1 MPSPS
6 PSISTAAV
14 LDHQVPTV
22 PPRQRPTPGAVR
34 PTATDPAVVKRA
46 VKAAALGNAMEWF
59 DFGVYSY
66 IAVTLGKVFFPSG
79 NPTAQLLSTF
89 GAFAAAFLVRPIG
102 GMVFGPL
109 GDRVGRQKILAL
121 TMIMMAAG
129 TFAIGLIP
137 SYAAIGVGAPLLLLA
152 ARLVQGFS
160 TGGEY
165 AGASTFIAEYA
176 PDKRRGFLGSW
187 LEFGT
192 LAGYIGGAGLV
203 TLMTALLSDDAM
215 LSWGWRVPFLI
226 AGPMGIIGLYLRM
239 RLEETP
245 AFAAEAAKAEASAAE
260 RRAKV
265 PLREMIVGQWKA
277 LLLCVALV
285 LVFNVTDYM
294 LLSYMPSYL
303 TSELKYDETHGLLVV
318 LGVMALMMIVQP
330 FAGALTDRVGRR
342 PVIAAGC
349 AGFLL
354 LSVPALLLIRDGS
367 LVAVALGMGGAGAAA
382 GVLHRGHAGRAA
394 GAVPDAG
401 AVRVAVD
408 RVQRVRV
415 PVRRDDA
422 AGGDG
427 ADRGDGEHD
436 DARVL
441 HDGRGRG
448 RRGRRVVHDGVGG
461 AATAGVCAGGV
472 TRPHAQFPAPLFTG
486 VPVTPFARRS
496 PRPLWHRGAG
506 DAPCAQF
513 PAPLCLCLGHP
524 FHLRAGGRRSRSSPR
539 PLMWRGHRFHLR
551 AGGGH
556 SRSSPRPCGHLRA
569 GGGSRAVPRAPVVT
583 CGPVGG
589 LSRSS
594 PRP

>member
-1 MPSPS
+1 MA
-6 PSISTAAV
+6 TATAV
-14 LDHQVPTV
+14 TP
-22 PPRQRPTPGAVR
+22 RPTTRRAAKARNV
-34 PTATDPAVVKRA
+34 TVTDPALVRRA

-89 GAFAAAFLVRPIG
+89 GAFAAAFLVRPLG

-109 GDRVGRQKILAL
+109 GDRIGRQKVLAL

-137 SYAAIGVGAPLLLLA
+137 SYSVIGVGAPLLLLA

-176 PDKRRGFLGSW
+176 PDKKRGFFGSW

-203 TLMTALLSDDAM
+203 TLMTALLSSDDL
-215 LSWGWRVPFLI
+215 LSWGWRIPFLI

-245 AFAAEAAKAEASAAE
+245 AFAAQLEKAEA
-260 RRAKV
+260 RPKV
-265 PLREMIVGQWKA
+265 PLRDMVAGQWKA
-277 LLLCVALV
+277 LLICMGLV

-354 LSVPALLLIRDGS
+354 LSIPALLLIRQGS
-367 LVAVALGMGGAGAAA
+367 LLAVGLGMAALGLLLVCFTAAMPAALPALFPTRVRYGSLSIGFNVSVSLFGGTTPLVVTALIGATGNMMMPAYYMMAAA
-382 GVLHRGHAGRAA
+382 VVGGFAVWRMSESAGRPLP
-394 GAVPDAG
+394 GS
-401 AVRVAVD
+401 
-408 RVQRVRV
+408 
-415 PVRRDDA
+415 
-422 AGGDG
+422 
-427 ADRGDGEHD
+427 
-436 DARVL
+436 
-441 HDGRGRG
+441 
-448 RRGRRVVHDGVGG
+448 
-461 AATAGVCAGGV
+461 
-472 TRPHAQFPAPLFTG
+472 APS
-486 VPVTPFARRS
+486 VE
-496 PRPLWHRGAG
+496 
-506 DAPCAQF
+506 
-513 PAPLCLCLGHP
+513 
-524 FHLRAGGRRSRSSPR
+524 
-539 PLMWRGHRFHLR
+539 
-551 AGGGH
+551 
-556 SRSSPRPCGHLRA
+556 
-569 GGGSRAVPRAPVVT
+569 GS
-583 CGPVGG
+583 
-589 LSRSS
+589 
-594 PRP
+594 

>member
-1 MPSPS
+1 MSAAPVAAHPSRTPPAPPS
-6 PSISTAAV
+6 RAAGA
-14 LDHQVPTV
+14 PTV
-22 PPRQRPTPGAVR
+22 
-34 PTATDPAVVKRA
+34 TDPALVRRA

-89 GAFAAAFLVRPIG
+89 GAFAAAFLVRPLG

-109 GDRVGRQKILAL
+109 GDRVGRQKVLAL

-137 SYAAIGVGAPLLLLA
+137 SYATIGVWAPVLLLL

-203 TLMTALLSDDAM
+203 TLMTALLSDGD
-215 LSWGWRVPFLI
+215 LTSWGWRIPFLI

-245 AFAAEAAKAEASAAE
+245 AFAAELEKAEAT
-260 RRAKV
+260 RPKV
-265 PLREMIVGQWKA
+265 PLRDMITGQWRA
-277 LLLCVALV
+277 LLLCVGLV

-318 LGVMALMMIVQP
+318 LAVMALMMIVQP

-354 LSVPALLLIRDGS
+354 LSVPALLLIREGS
-367 LVAVALGMGGAGAAA
+367 LLAVGLGMAALGLLLVCFTASMPSALPALFPTRVRYGSLSIGFNVSVSLFGGTTPLVVTALIGATGDMMMPAYYMMAAAVIGGVAVWFMSESAGHPLPGSA
-382 GVLHRGHAGRAA
+382 
-394 GAVPDAG
+394 P
-401 AVRVAVD
+401 AVD
-408 RVQRVRV
+408 
-415 PVRRDDA
+415 
-422 AGGDG
+422 
-427 ADRGDGEHD
+427 
-436 DARVL
+436 
-441 HDGRGRG
+441 GR
-448 RRGRRVVHDGVGG
+448 
-461 AATAGVCAGGV
+461 
-472 TRPHAQFPAPLFTG
+472 
-486 VPVTPFARRS
+486 
-496 PRPLWHRGAG
+496 
-506 DAPCAQF
+506 
-513 PAPLCLCLGHP
+513 
-524 FHLRAGGRRSRSSPR
+524 
-539 PLMWRGHRFHLR
+539 
-551 AGGGH
+551 
-556 SRSSPRPCGHLRA
+556 
-569 GGGSRAVPRAPVVT
+569 
-583 CGPVGG
+583 
-589 LSRSS
+589 
-594 PRP
+594 

>member
-1 MPSPS
+1 MSAVPVATAPLTRTSP
-6 PSISTAAV
+6 A
-14 LDHQVPTV
+14 TV
-22 PPRQRPTPGAVR
+22 PRAAGA
-34 PTATDPAVVKRA
+34 PTATDPALVRRA

-89 GAFAAAFLVRPIG
+89 GAFAAAFLVRPLG
-102 GMVFGPL
+102 GVVFGPL
-109 GDRVGRQKILAL
+109 GDRVGRQKVLAV

-137 SYAAIGVGAPLLLLA
+137 SYATIGVWAPVLLLA

-203 TLMTALLSDDAM
+203 TLMTALLSDGD
-215 LSWGWRVPFLI
+215 LTSWGWRIPFLI
-226 AGPMGIIGLYLRM
+226 AGPMGIVGLYLRM

-245 AFAAEAAKAEASAAE
+245 AFAAEVEKAEAT
-260 RRAKV
+260 RHKV
-265 PLREMIVGQWKA
+265 PLREMITGQWRA
-277 LLLCVALV
+277 LLLCVGLV

-318 LGVMALMMIVQP
+318 LAVMALMMIVQP

-354 LSVPALLLIRDGS
+354 LSVPALLLIREGS
-367 LVAVALGMGGAGAAA
+367 LLAVALGMGALGMLLVCFTASMPSALPALFPTRVRYGSLSIGFNVSVSLFGGTTPLVVTALIGATGNMMMPAYYMMAAA
-382 GVLHRGHAGRAA
+382 VIGGVAVWFMTESAGRPLPGSAP
-394 GAVPDAG
+394 AVEK
-401 AVRVAVD
+401 R
-408 RVQRVRV
+408 
-415 PVRRDDA
+415 
-422 AGGDG
+422 
-427 ADRGDGEHD
+427 
-436 DARVL
+436 
-441 HDGRGRG
+441 
-448 RRGRRVVHDGVGG
+448 
-461 AATAGVCAGGV
+461 
-472 TRPHAQFPAPLFTG
+472 
-486 VPVTPFARRS
+486 
-496 PRPLWHRGAG
+496 
-506 DAPCAQF
+506 
-513 PAPLCLCLGHP
+513 
-524 FHLRAGGRRSRSSPR
+524 
-539 PLMWRGHRFHLR
+539 
-551 AGGGH
+551 
-556 SRSSPRPCGHLRA
+556 
-569 GGGSRAVPRAPVVT
+569 
-583 CGPVGG
+583 
-589 LSRSS
+589 
-594 PRP
+594 

>member
-1 MPSPS
+1 MPLWSLFVLVPDERQASGVLPSPS

-367 LVAVALGMGGAGAAA
+367 LVAVALGMGALGLLLVCFTAAMPAALPALFPTRVRYGSLSIGFNVSVSLFGGTTPLVVTALIGATGNMMMPAYYMMAAA
-382 GVLHRGHAGRAA
+382 VVGGVAVWFMTESAGRPLPGSA
-394 GAVPDAG
+394 
-401 AVRVAVD
+401 
-408 RVQRVRV
+408 
-415 PVRRDDA
+415 
-422 AGGDG
+422 
-427 ADRGDGEHD
+427 
-436 DARVL
+436 
-441 HDGRGRG
+441 
-448 RRGRRVVHDGVGG
+448 
-461 AATAGVCAGGV
+461 
-472 TRPHAQFPAPLFTG
+472 PAE
-486 VPVTPFARRS
+486 
-496 PRPLWHRGAG
+496 
-506 DAPCAQF
+506 
-513 PAPLCLCLGHP
+513 
-524 FHLRAGGRRSRSSPR
+524 
-539 PLMWRGHRFHLR
+539 
-551 AGGGH
+551 
-556 SRSSPRPCGHLRA
+556 
-569 GGGSRAVPRAPVVT
+569 
-583 CGPVGG
+583 
-589 LSRSS
+589 
-594 PRP
+594 

>member
-1 MPSPS
+1 M
-6 PSISTAAV
+6 STASVVAPASLV
-14 LDHQVPTV
+14 KSRKAKTPDPTV
-22 PPRQRPTPGAVR
+22 
-34 PTATDPAVVKRA
+34 TDPALVKRA

-89 GAFAAAFLVRPIG
+89 GAFAAAFLVRPLG

-109 GDRVGRQKILAL
+109 GDRVGRQKVLAL

-137 SYAAIGVGAPLLLLA
+137 SYATIGVGAPILLLV

-203 TLMTALLSDDAM
+203 TIMTALLSADD
-215 LSWGWRVPFLI
+215 LTSWGWRIPFLI

-245 AFAAEAAKAEASAAE
+245 AFAAEAEKAENN
-260 RRAKV
+260 RPKT
-265 PLREMIVGQWKA
+265 PLREMVTGQWRA
-277 LLLCVALV
+277 LLLCVGLV

-303 TSELKYDETHGLLVV
+303 TGQLHYDETHGLLVV
-318 LGVMALMMIVQP
+318 LGVMAVMMIAQP

-342 PVIAAGC
+342 PVIATGC

-354 LSVPALLLIRDGS
+354 LSVPALLLIREGS
-367 LVAVALGMGGAGAAA
+367 LLAVALGMGALGMLLVCFTASMPSALPALFPTKVRYGSLSIGFNVSVSLFGGTTPLVVTALIGATGNMMMPAYYMMAAA
-382 GVLHRGHAGRAA
+382 VVGGFAVWRMTESAGRPLPGSAPSVA
-394 GAVPDAG
+394 G
-401 AVRVAVD
+401 R
-408 RVQRVRV
+408 
-415 PVRRDDA
+415 
-422 AGGDG
+422 
-427 ADRGDGEHD
+427 
-436 DARVL
+436 
-441 HDGRGRG
+441 
-448 RRGRRVVHDGVGG
+448 
-461 AATAGVCAGGV
+461 
-472 TRPHAQFPAPLFTG
+472 HAE
-486 VPVTPFARRS
+486 
-496 PRPLWHRGAG
+496 
-506 DAPCAQF
+506 
-513 PAPLCLCLGHP
+513 
-524 FHLRAGGRRSRSSPR
+524 
-539 PLMWRGHRFHLR
+539 
-551 AGGGH
+551 
-556 SRSSPRPCGHLRA
+556 
-569 GGGSRAVPRAPVVT
+569 
-583 CGPVGG
+583 
-589 LSRSS
+589 
-594 PRP
+594 

>member
-1 MPSPS
+1 MPTAQHVGPRTPAAPSPGG
-6 PSISTAAV
+6 TAKA
-14 LDHQVPTV
+14 LADAAPGPAGPAAAEATV
-22 PPRQRPTPGAVR
+22 
-34 PTATDPAVVKRA
+34 TDPALVKRA

-89 GAFAAAFLVRPIG
+89 GAFAAAFLIRPLG

-137 SYAAIGVGAPLLLLA
+137 SYASIGVWAPILLLL

-176 PDKRRGFLGSW
+176 PDKKRGFLGSW

-203 TLMTALLSDDAM
+203 TLMTALLSSED
-215 LSWGWRVPFLI
+215 LQSWGWRIPFLI
-226 AGPMGIIGLYLRM
+226 AGPMGLIGLYLRM

-245 AFAAEAAKAEASAAE
+245 AFAAELEKAHQGEQA
-260 RRAKV
+260 RPKV
-265 PLREMIVGQWKA
+265 RVRDMVTGQWRA
-277 LLLCVALV
+277 LLLCMGLV

-303 TSELKYDETHGLLVV
+303 TSELNYDETHGLLVILV
-318 LGVMALMMIVQP
+318 VMALMMCAQP
-330 FAGALTDRVGRR
+330 FVGALTDRVGRR

-367 LVAVALGMGGAGAAA
+367 LWAIGLGLSALGLLLVCFTASMPSALPALFPTPVRYGSLSIGFNVSVSVFGGTTPLVVTALIGATGDVMMPAYYMMAAAVVGGVAVWYMAESAGRPLPGSPPAVEGPAA
-382 GVLHRGHAGRAA
+382 G
-394 GAVPDAG
+394 
-401 AVRVAVD
+401 
-408 RVQRVRV
+408 
-415 PVRRDDA
+415 
-422 AGGDG
+422 
-427 ADRGDGEHD
+427 
-436 DARVL
+436 
-441 HDGRGRG
+441 
-448 RRGRRVVHDGVGG
+448 
-461 AATAGVCAGGV
+461 
-472 TRPHAQFPAPLFTG
+472 
-486 VPVTPFARRS
+486 
-496 PRPLWHRGAG
+496 
-506 DAPCAQF
+506 
-513 PAPLCLCLGHP
+513 
-524 FHLRAGGRRSRSSPR
+524 
-539 PLMWRGHRFHLR
+539 
-551 AGGGH
+551 
-556 SRSSPRPCGHLRA
+556 
-569 GGGSRAVPRAPVVT
+569 
-583 CGPVGG
+583 
-589 LSRSS
+589 
-594 PRP
+594 

>member
-1 MPSPS
+1 MPLPS
-6 PSISTAAV
+6 ATAVTAAV
-14 LDHQVPTV
+14 PRPRTPA
-22 PPRQRPTPGAVR
+22 PPEAYV
-34 PTATDPAVVKRA
+34 TDPALVKRA

-89 GAFAAAFLVRPIG
+89 GAFAAAFLVRPLG

-109 GDRVGRQKILAL
+109 GDRVGRQKVLAL

-137 SYAAIGVGAPLLLLA
+137 SYATIGVGAPLLLLA

-176 PDKRRGFLGSW
+176 PDKKRGFFGSW

-203 TLMTALLSDDAM
+203 TLMTAFLSTEDL

-226 AGPMGIIGLYLRM
+226 ACPMGIIGLYLRM

-245 AFAAEAAKAEASAAE
+245 AFAAELAKASKKEAD
-260 RRAKV
+260 RPKV
-265 PLREMIVGQWKA
+265 RLRDMVAGQWRA
-277 LLLCVALV
+277 LLLCVGLV

-330 FAGALTDRVGRR
+330 FAGALTDRIGRR

-349 AGFLL
+349 VGFLA
-354 LSVPALLLIRDGS
+354 LSVPALLLIRQGS
-367 LVAVALGMGGAGAAA
+367 LLAVALGMGALGLLLVCFTSAMPAALPALFPTKVRYGSLSIGFNVSVSLFGGTTPLVTTALIGATGNMMMPAYYMMAAA
-382 GVLHRGHAGRAA
+382 VVGGVAVWFMTESAGRPLPGSAP
-394 GAVPDAG
+394 AV
-401 AVRVAVD
+401 
-408 RVQRVRV
+408 
-415 PVRRDDA
+415 
-422 AGGDG
+422 
-427 ADRGDGEHD
+427 
-436 DARVL
+436 
-441 HDGRGRG
+441 
-448 RRGRRVVHDGVGG
+448 
-461 AATAGVCAGGV
+461 
-472 TRPHAQFPAPLFTG
+472 
-486 VPVTPFARRS
+486 
-496 PRPLWHRGAG
+496 
-506 DAPCAQF
+506 
-513 PAPLCLCLGHP
+513 
-524 FHLRAGGRRSRSSPR
+524 
-539 PLMWRGHRFHLR
+539 
-551 AGGGH
+551 
-556 SRSSPRPCGHLRA
+556 
-569 GGGSRAVPRAPVVT
+569 
-583 CGPVGG
+583 
-589 LSRSS
+589 
-594 PRP
+594 

>member
-1 MPSPS
+1 MVAFRLTSGER
-6 PSISTAAV
+6 
-14 LDHQVPTV
+14 
-22 PPRQRPTPGAVR
+22 PPVR
-34 PTATDPAVVKRA
+34 PSGPVPLPDERQASGVLTLAPAAPVAPPVPSTTDVTVTDPALVKRA

-89 GAFAAAFLVRPIG
+89 GAFAAAFLVRPLG

-109 GDRVGRQKILAL
+109 GDRIGRQKVLAL

-137 SYAAIGVGAPLLLLA
+137 SYATIGVGAPLLLLL

-176 PDKRRGFLGSW
+176 PDKKRGFFGSW

-203 TLMTALLSDDAM
+203 TLMTALLSSDDL
-215 LSWGWRVPFLI
+215 LSWGWRLPFLI

-245 AFAAEAAKAEASAAE
+245 AFAAELAKASKKEQD
-260 RRAKV
+260 RPKV
-265 PLREMIVGQWKA
+265 PLRAMLSGQWRA
-277 LLLCVALV
+277 LLLCMGLV

-330 FAGALTDRVGRR
+330 FAGALTDRIGRR

-349 AGFLL
+349 AGFLF
-354 LSVPALLLIRDGS
+354 LSVPAILLIRQGS
-367 LVAVALGMGGAGAAA
+367 LLAVALGMGALGLLLVCFTSAMPAALPALFPTKVRYGSLSIGFNVSVSLFGGTTPLVVTALIGATGNMMMPAYYMMAAA
-382 GVLHRGHAGRAA
+382 VI
-394 GAVPDAG
+394 
-401 AVRVAVD
+401 
-408 RVQRVRV
+408 
-415 PVRRDDA
+415 
-422 AGGDG
+422 
-427 ADRGDGEHD
+427 
-436 DARVL
+436 
-441 HDGRGRG
+441 
-448 RRGRRVVHDGVGG
+448 GG
-461 AATAGVCAGGV
+461 AAVWFMAESAG
-472 TRPHAQFPAPLFTG
+472 
-486 VPVTPFARRS
+486 
-496 PRPLWHRGAG
+496 RPLPGS
-506 DAPCAQF
+506 APSVE
-513 PAPLCLCLGHP
+513 PAE
-524 FHLRAGGRRSRSSPR
+524 R
-539 PLMWRGHRFHLR
+539 
-551 AGGGH
+551 
-556 SRSSPRPCGHLRA
+556 
-569 GGGSRAVPRAPVVT
+569 
-583 CGPVGG
+583 
-589 LSRSS
+589 
-594 PRP
+594 

>member
-1 MPSPS
+1 MKSR
-6 PSISTAAV
+6 TAKAQ
-14 LDHQVPTV
+14 DATV
-22 PPRQRPTPGAVR
+22 
-34 PTATDPAVVKRA
+34 TDPALVKRA

-89 GAFAAAFLVRPIG
+89 GAFAAAFLVRPLG

-109 GDRVGRQKILAL
+109 GDRVGRQKVLAL

-137 SYAAIGVGAPLLLLA
+137 SYATIGVGAPILLLV

-203 TLMTALLSDDAM
+203 TLMTALLSADD
-215 LSWGWRVPFLI
+215 LTSWGWRIPFLI
-226 AGPMGIIGLYLRM
+226 AGPMGLIGLYLRL

-245 AFAAEAAKAEASAAE
+245 AFAAEVAKAEKD
-260 RRAKV
+260 RPKV
-265 PLREMIVGQWKA
+265 PLREMITGQWRA
-277 LLLCVALV
+277 LLLCVGLV

-303 TSELKYDETHGLLVV
+303 TGQLHYDETHGLLVV

-354 LSVPALLLIRDGS
+354 LSVPALLLIREGS
-367 LVAVALGMGGAGAAA
+367 LLAVALGMGALGLLLVCFTASMPSALPALFPTKVRYGSLSIGFNVSVSLFGGTTPLVVTALIGATGNMMMPAYYMMAAA
-382 GVLHRGHAGRAA
+382 VIGGFAVWRMTESAGRPLPGSAPSVAA
-394 GAVPDAG
+394 
-401 AVRVAVD
+401 
-408 RVQRVRV
+408 
-415 PVRRDDA
+415 RD
-422 AGGDG
+422 
-427 ADRGDGEHD
+427 H
-436 DARVL
+436 
-441 HDGRGRG
+441 
-448 RRGRRVVHDGVGG
+448 
-461 AATAGVCAGGV
+461 
-472 TRPHAQFPAPLFTG
+472 
-486 VPVTPFARRS
+486 
-496 PRPLWHRGAG
+496 
-506 DAPCAQF
+506 
-513 PAPLCLCLGHP
+513 
-524 FHLRAGGRRSRSSPR
+524 
-539 PLMWRGHRFHLR
+539 
-551 AGGGH
+551 
-556 SRSSPRPCGHLRA
+556 
-569 GGGSRAVPRAPVVT
+569 
-583 CGPVGG
+583 
-589 LSRSS
+589 
-594 PRP
+594 

>member
-1 MPSPS
+1 MSAAPVAAHPSRTPPAPPS
-6 PSISTAAV
+6 RAAGA
-14 LDHQVPTV
+14 PTV
-22 PPRQRPTPGAVR
+22 
-34 PTATDPAVVKRA
+34 TDPALVRRA

-89 GAFAAAFLVRPIG
+89 GAFAAAFLVRPLG

-109 GDRVGRQKILAL
+109 GDRVGRQKVLAL

-137 SYAAIGVGAPLLLLA
+137 SYATIGVWAPVLLLL

-203 TLMTALLSDDAM
+203 TLMTALLSDGD
-215 LSWGWRVPFLI
+215 LTSWGWRIPFLI

-245 AFAAEAAKAEASAAE
+245 AFAAELDKAEAT
-260 RRAKV
+260 RPKV
-265 PLREMIVGQWKA
+265 PLRDMITGQWRA
-277 LLLCVALV
+277 LLLCVGLV

-318 LGVMALMMIVQP
+318 LAVMALMMVVQP
-330 FAGALTDRVGRR
+330 FAGALTDRIGRR

-354 LSVPALLLIRDGS
+354 LSVPALLLIREGS
-367 LVAVALGMGGAGAAA
+367 LLAVGLGMAALGLLLVCFTASMPSALPALFPTRVRYGSLSIGFNVSVSLFGGTTPLVVTALIGATGDMMMPAYYMMAAAVIGGVAVWFMSES
-382 GVLHRGHAGRAA
+382 AGRPLPGSAP
-394 GAVPDAG
+394 AV
-401 AVRVAVD
+401 
-408 RVQRVRV
+408 
-415 PVRRDDA
+415 
-422 AGGDG
+422 
-427 ADRGDGEHD
+427 
-436 DARVL
+436 
-441 HDGRGRG
+441 DGRGRG
-448 RRGRRVVHDGVGG
+448 
-461 AATAGVCAGGV
+461 
-472 TRPHAQFPAPLFTG
+472 L
-486 VPVTPFARRS
+486 
-496 PRPLWHRGAG
+496 
-506 DAPCAQF
+506 
-513 PAPLCLCLGHP
+513 
-524 FHLRAGGRRSRSSPR
+524 
-539 PLMWRGHRFHLR
+539 
-551 AGGGH
+551 
-556 SRSSPRPCGHLRA
+556 
-569 GGGSRAVPRAPVVT
+569 
-583 CGPVGG
+583 
-589 LSRSS
+589 
-594 PRP
+594 

>member
-1 MPSPS
+1 MPSVS
-6 PSISTAAV
+6 PVAPAAPV
-14 LDHQVPTV
+14 APVRLRPPARPEVTV
-22 PPRQRPTPGAVR
+22 
-34 PTATDPAVVKRA
+34 TDPALVKRA

-89 GAFAAAFLVRPIG
+89 GAFAAAFLVRPLG

-109 GDRVGRQKILAL
+109 GDRIGRQKVLAL

-137 SYAAIGVGAPLLLLA
+137 SYATIGVGAPLLLLA

-176 PDKRRGFLGSW
+176 PDKKRGFFGSW

-203 TLMTALLSDDAM
+203 TLMTAFLSTEDLLA
-215 LSWGWRVPFLI
+215 WGWRVPFLI
-226 AGPMGIIGLYLRM
+226 AGPMGVIGLYLRL

-245 AFAAEAAKAEASAAE
+245 AFAAELEKASKKEKD
-260 RRAKV
+260 RPKV
-265 PLREMIVGQWKA
+265 ALRTMLAGQWRA
-277 LLLCVALV
+277 LLLCVGLV

-349 AGFLL
+349 AGFLA
-354 LSVPALLLIRDGS
+354 LSVPAILLIRQGS
-367 LVAVALGMGGAGAAA
+367 LLAVALGMGALGLLLVCFTSAMPAALPALFPTKVRYGSLSIGFNISVSLFGGTTPLVVTALIGATGNMMMPAYYMMAAA
-382 GVLHRGHAGRAA
+382 VIGGVAVWFMSESAGLPLPGSAPAVEPGTRPDAGTGTPRAA
-394 GAVPDAG
+394 GTDA
-401 AVRVAVD
+401 
-408 RVQRVRV
+408 
-415 PVRRDDA
+415 
-422 AGGDG
+422 
-427 ADRGDGEHD
+427 
-436 DARVL
+436 
-441 HDGRGRG
+441 
-448 RRGRRVVHDGVGG
+448 
-461 AATAGVCAGGV
+461 
-472 TRPHAQFPAPLFTG
+472 
-486 VPVTPFARRS
+486 
-496 PRPLWHRGAG
+496 
-506 DAPCAQF
+506 
-513 PAPLCLCLGHP
+513 
-524 FHLRAGGRRSRSSPR
+524 
-539 PLMWRGHRFHLR
+539 
-551 AGGGH
+551 
-556 SRSSPRPCGHLRA
+556 
-569 GGGSRAVPRAPVVT
+569 
-583 CGPVGG
+583 
-589 LSRSS
+589 
-594 PRP
+594 

>member
-1 MPSPS
+1 MSAAHVAAHSSRTVTSSPSPS
-6 PSISTAAV
+6 PSPSPSSSPSPAGAE
-14 LDHQVPTV
+14 PTV
-22 PPRQRPTPGAVR
+22 
-34 PTATDPAVVKRA
+34 TDPALVRRA

-89 GAFAAAFLVRPIG
+89 GAFAAAFLVRPLG
-102 GMVFGPL
+102 GLVFGPL
-109 GDRVGRQKILAL
+109 GDRVGRQKVLAL

-137 SYAAIGVGAPLLLLA
+137 SYATIGVWAPVLLLV

-203 TLMTALLSDDAM
+203 TLMTALLSDGD
-215 LSWGWRVPFLI
+215 LTSWGWRIPFLI
-226 AGPMGIIGLYLRM
+226 AGPMGIVGLYLRM

-245 AFAAEAAKAEASAAE
+245 AFAAEMAKAETN
-260 RRAKV
+260 RPKV
-265 PLREMIVGQWKA
+265 PLREMVTGQWRA
-277 LLLCVALV
+277 LLLCVGLV

-303 TSELKYDETHGLLVV
+303 TSELEYDETHGLLVV
-318 LGVMALMMIVQP
+318 LAVMALMMVVQP

-367 LVAVALGMGGAGAAA
+367 LVAVGLGMAALGLLLVCFTASMPAALPALFPTRVRYGSLSIGFNVSVSLFGGTTPLVVTALIGATGDMMMPAYYMMAAA
-382 GVLHRGHAGRAA
+382 VVGGVAVWFMTESAGRPLPGSAPAA
-394 GAVPDAG
+394 D
-401 AVRVAVD
+401 
-408 RVQRVRV
+408 
-415 PVRRDDA
+415 
-422 AGGDG
+422 
-427 ADRGDGEHD
+427 
-436 DARVL
+436 
-441 HDGRGRG
+441 
-448 RRGRRVVHDGVGG
+448 
-461 AATAGVCAGGV
+461 
-472 TRPHAQFPAPLFTG
+472 
-486 VPVTPFARRS
+486 
-496 PRPLWHRGAG
+496 
-506 DAPCAQF
+506 
-513 PAPLCLCLGHP
+513 
-524 FHLRAGGRRSRSSPR
+524 SR
-539 PLMWRGHRFHLR
+539 
-551 AGGGH
+551 
-556 SRSSPRPCGHLRA
+556 
-569 GGGSRAVPRAPVVT
+569 
-583 CGPVGG
+583 
-589 LSRSS
+589 
-594 PRP
+594 